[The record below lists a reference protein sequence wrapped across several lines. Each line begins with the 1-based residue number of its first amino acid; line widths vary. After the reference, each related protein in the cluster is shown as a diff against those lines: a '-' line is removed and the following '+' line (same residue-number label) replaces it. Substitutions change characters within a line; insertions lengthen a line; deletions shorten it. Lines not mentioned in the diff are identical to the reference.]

1 MWCLKEMDSLASIG
15 IGEGALRVELRTQ
28 KGSLEGFLCGS
39 VVKNLPA
46 NAEDIG
52 SIPDPGRSHLL
63 WRS

>member
-1 MWCLKEMDSLASIG
+1 MDSLASIG

-46 NAEDIG
+46 KARDMGLILGPGG
-52 SIPDPGRSHLL
+52 SHMT
-63 WRS
+63 WNN